1 MSIDGNLRARYG
13 RAFVVAGRCVITLQD
28 DR

>member
-1 MSIDGNLRARYG
+1 MSIDGNMRARHG
-13 RAFVVAGRCVITLQD
+13 RAFVVAGGCVITLQD